1 MVGRIYSSHCRE
13 IYPCPVNHSVGNISI
28 TFSWDRILNMDDT
41 QQKAQIDETAR
52 KAKEEVD
59 TNAFNARQAL
69 ADQETE
75 KIRSDAEAE
84 IAQIQSDAQK

>member
-1 MVGRIYSSHCRE
+1 MVGRIYSSYCRE
-13 IYPCPVNHSVGNISI
+13 LYPCLVNYSDNNISA
-28 TFSWDRILNMDDT
+28 TFHGSRILDMDDS

-59 TNAFNARQAL
+59 TNAFNARQLL
-69 ADQETE
+69 ANQESE
-75 KIRSDAEAE
+75 KIRVDAEAE